1 MKVLVGRLSEVEA
14 EAVEEE
20 AGGGAHVCM
29 DAALLAALSAA
40 KALKKFTLAL
50 TNSERMGS

>member
-1 MKVLVGRLSEVEA
+1 LKVLVGGLSEVEA
-14 EAVEEE
+14 EAVVEE

-40 KALKKFTLAL
+40 KALKKSTLAL